1 MDTSTIGLLYGGIT
15 LLLLFSGMPIAF
27 ALGLSALGFIV
38 VFMPAPMIHSVAET
52 IYSELDNFTLLTIPL
67 FVLMGAAIGK
77 TRAGSDVYNSLNA
90 WMYRV
95 PGGLGLAN
103 VFACAVFAAMCGST
117 PATCSAIRS
126 RRTPRVTCSPA
137 ARSVRRH
144 RPAPA
149 SRASSPAAIW
159 SSRRTS
165 GSAGGSGRPP
175 DADRDAGSWG
185 WV

>member
-27 ALGLSALGFIV
+27 ALGLSALGFIA

-90 WMYRV
+90 WM
-95 PGGLGLAN
+95 
-103 VFACAVFAAMCGST
+103 
-117 PATCSAIRS
+117 
-126 RRTPRVTCSPA
+126 
-137 ARSVRRH
+137 H
-144 RPAPA
+144 RIPV
-149 SRASSPAAIW
+149 SYTHLRAHETDS
-159 SSRRTS
+159 
-165 GSAGGSGRPP
+165 
-175 DADRDAGSWG
+175 
-185 WV
+185 